1 MWQYYEFS
9 MKDARAMQLESLKI
23 FCDVARL
30 ASFSRAARENDVSQS
45 SASQVVLQLEQRL
58 GARLLDRSKRPLVL
72 TEAGRIYYEGCKG
85 ILGEFQEL
93 ENRVR
98 KQADA
103 VPVDGTVR
111 VASIYSVGL
120 HHMVR
125 IIKEF
130 QESHPQAQV
139 KIDYQHPSAVLESV
153 MEEKVELGLISF
165 PKKWPELAVLPWRI
179 ERMVLAVPAG
189 HRFAERTLIDPEDLA
204 GERFVAFDEGLPIRR
219 AIDRFLRHHGV
230 AIDISLAFD
239 NIETIKRA
247 VEIGSGVSILPE
259 PTMSNEV
266 RSGALVAI
274 PIRNDGEPL
283 VRPLA
288 LIHRK
293 NRALSPVANRFLKRL
308 LDESETEPPGPS
320 QSVASGPKSE
330 MLTNETRIKQT
341 DNSEA
346 TRPTA

>member
-1 MWQYYEFS
+1 
-9 MKDARAMQLESLKI
+9 MKDMCVMQLESLKI

-30 ASFSRAARENDVSQS
+30 ASFSRAARENEVSQS

-72 TEAGRIYYEGCKG
+72 TEAGRIYYEGCKE

-98 KQADA
+98 RQADA
-103 VPVDGTVR
+103 APVDGTVR

-125 IIKEF
+125 IIKDFED
-130 QESHPQAQV
+130 QHPHAHV
-139 KIDYQHPSAVLESV
+139 KIDYQHPSVVLESV
-153 MEEKVELGLISF
+153 MDEKVDLGLISF
-165 PKKWPELAVLPWRI
+165 PKKWPEMIVQPWRI

-189 HRFAERTLIDPEDLA
+189 HRFAERSLIDPEDLA

-230 AIDISLAFD
+230 SIEISLAFD

-259 PTMSNEV
+259 PTLANEV
-266 RSGALVAI
+266 RSGSLVAI
-274 PIRNDGEPL
+274 PIRNDDESL

-293 NRALSPVANRFLKRL
+293 NRALSPVATRFLKRL
-308 LDESETEPPGPS
+308 LDDSETRPPDDGL
-320 QSVASGPKSE
+320 ASGSHSNGE
-330 MLTNETRIKQT
+330 ILTNETRIKHA
-341 DNSEA
+341 DGSEA

>member
-1 MWQYYEFS
+1 
-9 MKDARAMQLESLKI
+9 MQLESLKI

-30 ASFSRAARENDVSQS
+30 ASFSRAAKENDVSQS

-72 TEAGRIYYEGCKG
+72 TEAGRIYYDGCRE

-98 KQADA
+98 RQAD
-103 VPVDGTVR
+103 VTPLDGTVR

-125 IIKEF
+125 IIKDF
-130 QESHPQAQV
+130 QEKHPQAHV
-139 KIDYQHPSAVLESV
+139 KIEYLHPSAVLESV
-153 MEEKVELGLISF
+153 MDEKVDVGLISF
-165 PKKWPELAVLPWRI
+165 PKKWPELVVQPWRD
-179 ERMVLAVPAG
+179 ERMVLALPMG
-189 HRFAERTLIDPEDLA
+189 HRFADRTEIEANDLA

-219 AIDRFLRHHGV
+219 AIDRFLRLHGV
-230 AIDISLAFD
+230 SIDISLAFD

-259 PTMSNEV
+259 PTLATEV
-266 RSGALVAI
+266 RNGSLVAV
-274 PIRNDGEPL
+274 PIRNDAEPL

-293 NRALSPVANRFLKRL
+293 SRALSPVATRFLKRL
-308 LDESETEPPGPS
+308 LEDSETDPPNGLPAA
-320 QSVASGPKSE
+320 ASDR
-330 MLTNETRIKQT
+330 LTNEDRIKRPEG
-341 DNSEA
+341 SEA
-346 TRPTA
+346 TRPAV